1 MIDVFISYKVTDR
14 KTAIEYYKSLKAQKI
29 NAWFDQL
36 IPRKEKWD
44 KHLKMKMA
52 DSKIVLCLISGNTI
66 KDKWISN
73 QIYFARKYHKRIIF
87 INIDNTPIELFK
99 NLKIKEPIFNS
110 LEDVNIQK
118 YFKPDY
124 VYEDYLYL
132 SEIVYKKQNKPFLM
146 TGIISLWT
154 IFTFFY
160 GINIFNLHLNNQI
173 SFMFLGV
180 LICYLFSF
188 ISSKKMYLISGIISV
203 GLLTVSMYVIE
214 PYYITDISV
223 IPLIF
228 MLIFFFMY
236 LVRYSNIKNF
246 ILNFIT
252 SLLYASFLVA
262 FTGAVNVFFIYLFNL
277 DVSLFNYFMLIEF
290 LISTYLNAN
299 NHFMI
304 NKELKKVNDIIT
316 GKNIVKIVE
325 AEYES

>member
-73 QIYFARKYHKRIIF
+73 QIYFGRKYHKRIIF
-87 INIDNTPIELFK
+87 IKLDNTPIELFK
-99 NLKIKEPIFNS
+99 NLKIKEPVFNS

-146 TGIISLWT
+146 TGIISLLT

-203 GLLTVSMYVIE
+203 GLLTLSMYVIE

-246 ILNFIT
+246 SLNFIT